1 MTTINTAAPSFTWT
15 NVTPQIEQNPLGEL
29 WHDQGP
35 ERMDKFILPALP
47 DGYRWRRVGRALTIE
62 QRNHSKEECS

>member
-1 MTTINTAAPSFTWT
+1 MNHTAAPCFAWL